1 LRKALKDVGNAMKLP
16 RRKFLHLATGAA
28 ALPAFPR
35 VALALDYPTRPVHL
49 IVGFPP
55 GGGAD
60 TLARFIG
67 RGLSERLGQ
76 SVVIENRPGA
86 GSNLAAEAVVRAPP
100 DGYTLLEVTAANASN
115 VTLYPNLSFN
125 FTRDIRPVA
134 SISRTPFAMVVNA
147 SFPAKTV
154 PEFIAYAKAN
164 PRKINMAS
172 SGIGITTHIVGELF
186 VSMAGIEVIHVPYR
200 GGEPAITALL
210 GDQVQVYFS
219 PLPEPLEQIK
229 AGKLRALG
237 VTTAN
242 RVEALRDV
250 PVIGEYVPGYEASGW
265 QGIGAPKDTPVEIV
279 DKLNRETNSAL
290 ANTNVRARLA
300 DFANEPMPMTAVEF
314 AKLIADETEKWG
326 KVIRAANIKLE

>member
-1 LRKALKDVGNAMKLP
+1 MKLA
-16 RRKFLHLATGAA
+16 RRKFLHIATGAA

-35 VALALDYPTRPVHL
+35 VASALDYPTRPVHL

-67 RGLSERLGQ
+67 QGLSERLSQ

-125 FTRDIRPVA
+125 FIRDIRPVA

-147 SFPAKTV
+147 PFPAKTV
-154 PEFIAYAKAN
+154 PEFIAYAKAS

-172 SGIGITTHIVGELF
+172 SGIGITTHISGELF

-200 GGEPAITALL
+200 GGAPAITALL

-219 PLPEPLEQIK
+219 PLPEPLEQIR

-237 VTTAN
+237 VTTTN
-242 RVEALRDV
+242 RVEALPDV
-250 PVIGEYVPGYEASGW
+250 PTIGEYLPGYEASGW
-265 QGIGAPKDTPVEIV
+265 QGIGAPKDTPTEIV
-279 DKLNRETNSAL
+279 DKLNREINSVL
-290 ANTNVRARLA
+290 ADANIRARLA
-300 DFANEPMPMTAVEF
+300 DLAVEPMPTTAVEF
-314 AKLIADETEKWG
+314 TKLISDETEKWG
-326 KVIRAANIKLE
+326 KVIRAANIGPE